1 MASLI
6 VRSKVKGAVKGM
18 RFSGDFFDALDKKV
32 AEVVKN
38 ASERAKK
45 NGRATCRPYDL

>member
-6 VRSKVKGAVKGM
+6 VRSKIKGVVKNM

-32 AEVVKN
+32 AEVVKE
-38 ASERAKK
+38 AAGRAKK
-45 NGRATCRPYDL
+45 NGRATIRPHDL